1 MLGSKNNSVLYS
13 EKEKGLVGFLQSP
26 YLFGDPE
33 RIRTSDLLI
42 RSQPLYPAELR
53 GPYSALMCPRGLSIS
68 RKIITITIFSY
79 NKLSGAI
86 FIYNIR

>member
-1 MLGSKNNSVLYS
+1 
-13 EKEKGLVGFLQSP
+13 
-26 YLFGDPE
+26 
-33 RIRTSDLLI
+33 
-42 RSQPLYPAELR
+42 
-53 GPYSALMCPRGLSIS
+53 MCPRGLSIS